1 MKTKKDNSLKH
12 VKEYFKG
19 IQNISISININEIN
33 SLAKAFFIKKKKRK
47 TILPRVGGSAGNS
60 SHAVN
65 DFRKLCNIE
74 SYTPTDNVSEF
85 SARVNDDGW
94 IVHFLTG

>member
-33 SLAKAFFIKKKKRK
+33 SLAKELFLLRKKKRK
-47 TILPRVGGSAGNS
+47 TILPRSGWQRWK
-60 SHAVN
+60 
-65 DFRKLCNIE
+65 F
-74 SYTPTDNVSEF
+74 F
-85 SARVNDDGW
+85 SCCK
-94 IVHFLTG
+94 

>member
-33 SLAKAFFIKKKKRK
+33 SLAKELFLLRKKKEDY
-47 TILPRVGGSAGNS
+47 S
-60 SHAVN
+60 S
-65 DFRKLCNIE
+65 
-74 SYTPTDNVSEF
+74 
-85 SARVNDDGW
+85 
-94 IVHFLTG
+94 